1 MATLSKTSLVY
12 NGVVQN
18 PDYIIVDANGDII
31 APSNYTV
38 TYAKGCKNVGKYT
51 ATITFKGN
59 YEGTISKTFTINPK
73 GTSLKSL
80 TASVKKMTV
89 RWAKQTAQT
98 TGYQLQYSTSAKFA
112 NSKTIMVTKNTVT
125 SKAVT
130 KLAGKK
136 KYCVRIRTYKKVAG
150 KNYYSAWSKSKTVK
164 TK

>member
-1 MATLSKTSLVY
+1 M
-12 NGVVQN
+12 
-18 PDYIIVDANGDII
+18 
-31 APSNYTV
+31 
-38 TYAKGCKNVGKYT
+38 TYSKGCKNVGKYT

-59 YEGTISKTFTINPK
+59 YEGAVSKTFTINPK

-80 TASVKKMTV
+80 TAGVRKMTV
-89 RWAKQTAQT
+89 KWAKQTAQT
-98 TGYQLQYSTSAKFA
+98 TGYQIQYSTSVKFA
-112 NSKTIMVTKNTVT
+112 NAKAVTVTKNTLT

-136 KYCVRIRTYKKVAG
+136 KYYVRIRTYKKVAG